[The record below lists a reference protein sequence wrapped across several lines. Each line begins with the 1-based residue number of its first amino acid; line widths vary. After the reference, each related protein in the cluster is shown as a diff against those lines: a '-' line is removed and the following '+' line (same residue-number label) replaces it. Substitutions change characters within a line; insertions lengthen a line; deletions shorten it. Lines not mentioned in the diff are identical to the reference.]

1 MMKRALKMWFQILTT
16 VAALATLTSA
26 TYAWFTT
33 NRQVSTST
41 ASARTGT
48 ESLTLEIS
56 SSEGSRFQN
65 MTNAPI
71 TQVNGSDASK
81 LLPVSTADLV
91 NFVYTPSTIENQAVH
106 FEKVENE
113 AYYYHGKV
121 YLRAAGEGFPP
132 EVS

>member
-1 MMKRALKMWFQILTT
+1 MKRALKMWFQILTT
-16 VAALATLTSA
+16 MAALATLTSA

-56 SSEGSRFQN
+56 SSGGSRFQN

-113 AYYYHGKV
+113 AYYYHG
-121 YLRAAGEGFPP
+121 RQSGPRRGCQEGAGRC
-132 EVS
+132 